1 MGKPSLLEGQAGTQ
15 WDQVPCSLLWAR
27 CLTVCVPEVS
37 RARKKQ
43 NNQTKHT
50 AAFTL
55 SPRTL
60 SSWVPDSLNSGPLQH
75 ILPDTPGVVLCPGFI
90 E

>member
-1 MGKPSLLEGQAGTQ
+1 MGKPSLLEGPAGTQ

-27 CLTVCVPEVS
+27 CLTVCVREVG

-43 NNQTKHT
+43 NNQSKHT
-50 AAFTL
+50 AALTL
-55 SPRTL
+55 SPCTL
-60 SSWVPDSLNSGPLQH
+60 SSWVPDPLISGPLQH